1 MFRDRREAGRLLA
14 RKLAPYA
21 GRSDVVVLALP
32 RGGVPVGFEVAR
44 ALDAPLEAF
53 VVRKIGMPGHEEF
66 AIGAVAT
73 GGLVVRRRMLIQA
86 YEIPEEEVART
97 EARELAEL
105 ARREKLYRS
114 GRGPLDL
121 RGKTAILVDDGLAT
135 GSSMQAAVLA
145 LRAAR
150 PARVVVAVPVAS
162 PEACE
167 ALGVEA
173 DDVVCLTTPKS
184 FRAVGEWYEDFRQTS
199 DEEVLE
205 LLALARG
212 NEGAAGTGAARAA
225 GSRA

>member
-1 MFRDRREAGRLLA
+1 MKA
-14 RKLAPYA
+14 RMM
-21 GRSDVVVLALP
+21 VLA
-32 RGGVPVGFEVAR
+32 VA
-44 ALDAPLEAF
+44 AAF
-53 VVRKIGMPGHEEF
+53 
-66 AIGAVAT
+66 
-73 GGLVVRRRMLIQA
+73 
-86 YEIPEEEVART
+86 
-97 EARELAEL
+97 AEL
-105 ARREKLYRS
+105 AGAQALPTGGTVTQGS
-114 GRGPLDL
+114 ATID
-121 RGKTAILVDDGLAT
+121 TT